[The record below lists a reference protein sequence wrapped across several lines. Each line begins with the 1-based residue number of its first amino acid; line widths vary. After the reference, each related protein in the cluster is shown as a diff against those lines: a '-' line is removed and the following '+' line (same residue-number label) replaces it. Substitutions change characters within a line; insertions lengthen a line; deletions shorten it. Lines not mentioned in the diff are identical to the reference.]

1 MRPLT
6 SRNMGFYA
14 AFVIKNYNCN
24 NKMEMKENIYPKL
37 PTAPP
42 IEDQGQGYRLQKINE
57 IQAFLEKEVA
67 TREAL
72 SKKYFRAAR
81 IVDNVDTALITINLG
96 TGAGGIGLLAT
107 VIAAPTVM
115 VIEGVAILTGLLSIV
130 GKYSIKKTTSKA
142 EKHEKIKTIASAKLD
157 TIASHVS
164 KALSDNKVTD
174 EEFQL
179 ILEELEKYKVMKEE
193 VRTKTKKKI
202 VTETEETLIKRG
214 RQEARESFRRLV
226 EKNNTRS

>member
-1 MRPLT
+1 
-6 SRNMGFYA
+6 
-14 AFVIKNYNCN
+14 
-24 NKMEMKENIYPKL
+24 MEMKEIYPKL

-42 IEDQGQGYRLQKINE
+42 IEDQGQGYRLQKIKE

-81 IVDNVDTALITINLG
+81 IIENVDTVLIAITIG
-96 TGAGGIGLLAT
+96 GGAGGVALLST
-107 VIAAPTVM
+107 VIAAPAVIA
-115 VIEGVAILTGLLSIV
+115 IEGVALFMGFLSII
-130 GKYSIKKTTSKA
+130 GKYSVKKSTSKA

-174 EEFQL
+174 EEFRL

-193 VRTKTKKKI
+193 VRSKTKKKI
-202 VTETEETLIKRG
+202 ATETEETLIERG
-214 RQEARESFRRLV
+214 KQEACESFRKLV
-226 EKNNTRS
+226 EKNNTGS